1 MAITKIN
8 TPELFDLGSTNTSLR
23 LPSGNTASRPASPS
37 AGEWRYNTDDN
48 KVEYYDGSNWFQID
62 DEASFV
68 TPSKNFNVNTYNG
81 NRPSTQTIDAKFNEA
96 AAFNGSSS
104 GITSSSLG
112 TALNV
117 SSLSFSL
124 WFKTNLNDSTD
135 RILISS
141 YDGTG
146 NARFY
151 VSLLNSGLS
160 VVIYG
165 SSSTY
170 IQNFINTVTI
180 GTWYHLS
187 VTHTGTTTTVYLNG
201 TAITPSSTSGSAVA
215 IKIAGSPQPLTMGQL
230 QGNIGTYSLNGS
242 IDQVRFFNTALTQQN
257 VNDLYNNETTDTAGV
272 LNFPAGAGCIAA
284 YQLDGDASD
293 VGGTYGGVP
302 TDIGYTGLQFQP
314 DFIWIKNRDSSSY
327 PHVLTDSV
335 RGNTKYLESNSSSQ
349 ELTSS
354 NGIISFDS
362 NGFSLGNDGYF
373 NGGASGANNEMVAWC
388 FNAGEGSSALNEQ
401 GSIDSTVKANQDAGF
416 SIVKYTGNGTAGATI
431 GHGLTSLTPSL
442 IIWKNLD
449 ATSNWLVYS
458 PLIGS
463 DSEWLYLNLTSSKQD
478 SGNTN
483 EYPTNKVNP
492 TSSVVT
498 VNGSGSSNNINIS
511 GQDTIMYCFADIAG
525 YQKIGSYTGTGTAGN
540 NVVTDFEPAFLM
552 VKRVDSADNWLVFDN
567 KRNPTNPTNLAL
579 VPNNSAAESVGNLG
593 NGFSFLSNGFQVV
606 STDTG
611 VNANGGSYIYLAI
624 AADAQPAPVL
634 ANSFSPTL
642 YTGNGGTQSIATDFK
657 PDLVWVKS
665 RSFVENHAIFDSVRG
680 VQKEINSNRT
690 NAESTKTNALSSF
703 NSSGFT
709 TGANNALNANNEDY
723 VAWCWKAGGLPTIN
737 NNGDITSIVSVNQ
750 AAGFSIVKYKG
761 NEQAS
766 QTVEHG
772 LNGSPEIAFIK
783 QLDGGRDWA
792 VPLFTQ
798 TSGDYMYLNSSQAE
812 STDTNLWSAVSST
825 TFTVG
830 ADPYTNG
837 AGSPYI
843 GYFFKSISG
852 YSKVGTY
859 NGTGITD
866 SFTNF
871 GFQPSWILIKRI
883 NGSGGNWWIFDSSR
897 GNNKGIRANLS
908 NQEDTTDA
916 GSNTYRYL
924 INFETDGFEYEI
936 VGGTAAHPDINA
948 SGGTYIYLAIA

>member
-335 RGNTKYLESNSSSQ
+335 RGNTKYLESNSSSE

-416 SIVKYTGNGTAGATI
+416 SIVKWTGNSTAGATI
-431 GHGLTSLTPSL
+431 GTGLSLPSQL
-442 IIWKNLD
+442 IIIKNLNVVGG
-449 ATSNWLVYS
+449 SSKNWTVYAE
-458 PLIGS
+458 PLGNT
-463 DSEWLYLNLTSSKQD
+463 DYLYLNSTGQAQTYNFWNNTSPVSDKFTVSSD
-478 SGNTN
+478 TNVNSSSGN
-483 EYPTNKVNP
+483 Y
-492 TSSVVT
+492 
-498 VNGSGSSNNINIS
+498 IA
-511 GQDTIMYCFADIAG
+511 YCFHSVDG

-540 NVVTDFEPAFLM
+540 NVVTDFEPAFLL
-552 VKRVDSADNWLVFDN
+552 VKRVDSGDNWLVFDN

-624 AADAQPAPVL
+624 AADAQPATVL
-634 ANSFSPTL
+634 ANSFDVVTW
-642 YTGNGGTQSIATDFK
+642 TGDGNDRDISLDFK
-657 PDLVWVKS
+657 PDLIWIKA
-665 RSFVENHAIFDSVRG
+665 RTADPVEGSANHSLFDSVRFG
-680 VQKEINSNRT
+680 NGGYALYGNQTYAEETSTYQGAVTQYNSNGFHLGAGT
-690 NAESTKTNALSSF
+690 NSSF
-703 NSSGFT
+703 PYFDVNRNGI
-709 TGANNALNANNEDY
+709 DY
-723 VAWCWKAGGLPTIN
+723 VAWAWKAAGIAAIN
-737 NNGDITSIVSVNQ
+737 TEGSITSIANANQ
-750 AAGFSIVKYKG
+750 AAGFSIVKYTG
-761 NEQAS
+761 TGSNAS
-766 QTVEHG
+766 FGHG
-772 LNGSPEIAFIK
+772 LSSLPELVIVKRTSATEDWFVLYDTTNTPPNYMKLNTTSAGGTSSGVFPSPA
-783 QLDGGRDWA
+783 
-792 VPLFTQ
+792 
-798 TSGDYMYLNSSQAE
+798 TSTVVNVGNDTSTNSSG
-812 STDTNLWSAVSST
+812 ST
-825 TFTVG
+825 
-830 ADPYTNG
+830 
-837 AGSPYI
+837 YI
-843 GYFFKSISG
+843 AYCFHSVTGYQ
-852 YSKVGTY
+852 KVGSYTG
-859 NGTGITD
+859 NGGTLSVTTG
-866 SFTNF
+866 FAPRF
-871 GFQPSWILIKRI
+871 VILKPT
-883 NGSGGNWWIFDSSR
+883 SLSDNWMIYDTSR
-897 GNNKGIRANLS
+897 GNNIVLFPNLS
-908 NQEDTTDA
+908 NADTTYA
-916 GSNTYRYL
+916 GRFSFL
-924 INFETDGFEYEI
+924 SDGFQLS
-936 VGGTAAHPDINA
+936 TSN
-948 SGGTYIYLAIA
+948 SGWNGSGETYIYLAIA

>member
-81 NRPSTQTIDAKFNEA
+81 TRPSTQTIDAKFNEA

-335 RGNTKYLESNSSSQ
+335 RGNTKYLESNSSSE

-416 SIVKYTGNGTAGATI
+416 SIVKWTGNSTAGATI
-431 GHGLTSLTPSL
+431 GTGLSLPSQL
-442 IIWKNLD
+442 IIIKNLNVVGG
-449 ATSNWLVYS
+449 SSKNWTVYAE
-458 PLIGS
+458 PLGNT
-463 DSEWLYLNLTSSKQD
+463 DYLYLNSTGQAQTYNFWNNTSPVSDKFTVSSD
-478 SGNTN
+478 TNVNSSSGN
-483 EYPTNKVNP
+483 Y
-492 TSSVVT
+492 
-498 VNGSGSSNNINIS
+498 IA
-511 GQDTIMYCFADIAG
+511 YCFTSVAG
-525 YQKIGSYTGTGTAGN
+525 YQKIGSYTGTGTTSNSITTG
-540 NVVTDFEPAFLM
+540 FEPRFLM
-552 VKRVDSADNWLVFDN
+552 IKITSQADNWVIFDN
-567 KRNPTNPTNLAL
+567 ARDTSNPRNTNLK
-579 VPNNSAAESVGNLG
+579 PNSSAAETDEAGSQVNFTSTGFTCIGSGAGLG
-593 NGFSFLSNGFQVV
+593 QV
-606 STDTG
+606 
-611 VNANGGSYIYLAI
+611 
-624 AADAQPAPVL
+624 
-634 ANSFSPTL
+634 
-642 YTGNGGTQSIATDFK
+642 
-657 PDLVWVKS
+657 
-665 RSFVENHAIFDSVRG
+665 
-680 VQKEINSNRT
+680 
-690 NAESTKTNALSSF
+690 
-703 NSSGFT
+703 NSSG
-709 TGANNALNANNEDY
+709 A
-723 VAWCWKAGGLPTIN
+723 
-737 NNGDITSIVSVNQ
+737 
-750 AAGFSIVKYKG
+750 
-761 NEQAS
+761 
-766 QTVEHG
+766 
-772 LNGSPEIAFIK
+772 
-783 QLDGGRDWA
+783 
-792 VPLFTQ
+792 
-798 TSGDYMYLNSSQAE
+798 
-812 STDTNLWSAVSST
+812 
-825 TFTVG
+825 
-830 ADPYTNG
+830 
-837 AGSPYI
+837 
-843 GYFFKSISG
+843 
-852 YSKVGTY
+852 
-859 NGTGITD
+859 
-866 SFTNF
+866 
-871 GFQPSWILIKRI
+871 
-883 NGSGGNWWIFDSSR
+883 
-897 GNNKGIRANLS
+897 
-908 NQEDTTDA
+908 
-916 GSNTYRYL
+916 
-924 INFETDGFEYEI
+924 
-936 VGGTAAHPDINA
+936 
-948 SGGTYIYLAIA
+948 TYIYLAIK

>member
-416 SIVKYTGNGTAGATI
+416 SIVKWTGNSTAGATI
-431 GHGLTSLTPSL
+431 GTGLSLPSQL
-442 IIWKNLD
+442 IIIKNLNVVGG
-449 ATSNWLVYS
+449 SSKNWTVYAE
-458 PLIGS
+458 PLGNT
-463 DSEWLYLNLTSSKQD
+463 DYLYLNSTGQAQTYNFWNNTSPVSDKFTVSSD
-478 SGNTN
+478 TNVNSSSGN
-483 EYPTNKVNP
+483 Y
-492 TSSVVT
+492 
-498 VNGSGSSNNINIS
+498 IA
-511 GQDTIMYCFADIAG
+511 YCFHSVDG

-540 NVVTDFEPAFLM
+540 NVVTDFEPAFLL
-552 VKRVDSADNWLVFDN
+552 VKRVDSGDNWLVFDN

-624 AADAQPAPVL
+624 AADAQPATVL
-634 ANSFSPTL
+634 ANSFDVVTW
-642 YTGNGGTQSIATDFK
+642 TGDGNDRDISLDFK
-657 PDLVWVKS
+657 PDLIWIKA
-665 RSFVENHAIFDSVRG
+665 RTADPVEGSANHSLFDSVRFG
-680 VQKEINSNRT
+680 NGGYALYGNQTYAEETSTYQGAVTQYNSNGFHLGAGT
-690 NAESTKTNALSSF
+690 NSSF
-703 NSSGFT
+703 PYFDVNRNGI
-709 TGANNALNANNEDY
+709 DY
-723 VAWCWKAGGLPTIN
+723 VAWAWKAAGIAAIN
-737 NNGDITSIVSVNQ
+737 TEGSITSIANANQ
-750 AAGFSIVKYKG
+750 AAGFSIVKYTG
-761 NEQAS
+761 TGSNAS
-766 QTVEHG
+766 FGHG
-772 LNGSPEIAFIK
+772 LSSLPELVIVKRTSATEDWFVLYDTTNTPPNYMKLNTTSAGGTSSGVFPSPA
-783 QLDGGRDWA
+783 
-792 VPLFTQ
+792 
-798 TSGDYMYLNSSQAE
+798 TSTVVNVGNDTSTNSSG
-812 STDTNLWSAVSST
+812 ST
-825 TFTVG
+825 
-830 ADPYTNG
+830 
-837 AGSPYI
+837 YI
-843 GYFFKSISG
+843 AYCFHSVTGYQ
-852 YSKVGTY
+852 KVGSYTG
-859 NGTGITD
+859 NGGTLSVTTG
-866 SFTNF
+866 FAPRF
-871 GFQPSWILIKRI
+871 VILKPT
-883 NGSGGNWWIFDSSR
+883 SLSDNWMIYDTSR
-897 GNNKGIRANLS
+897 GNNIVLFPNLS
-908 NQEDTTDA
+908 NADTTYA
-916 GSNTYRYL
+916 GRFSFL
-924 INFETDGFEYEI
+924 SDGFQLS
-936 VGGTAAHPDINA
+936 TSN
-948 SGGTYIYLAIA
+948 SGWNGSGETYIYLAIA